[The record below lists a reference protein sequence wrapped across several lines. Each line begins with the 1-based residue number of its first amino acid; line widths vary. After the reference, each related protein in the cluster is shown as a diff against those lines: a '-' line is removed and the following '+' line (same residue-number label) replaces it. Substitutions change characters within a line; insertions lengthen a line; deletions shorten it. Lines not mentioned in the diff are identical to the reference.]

1 MMNKQKVLIVDDNT
15 TNIKFIA
22 DTLSDIDYISIVFAT
37 SGFKAIQI
45 VNTQDIDLILM
56 DINMPELDGFETV
69 KKMDTSIPIIYVTA
83 LDDKKNII
91 KAFENKGVDYITKPF
106 YPQELTARVTTHLR
120 LVKLNKDLESEVKI
134 QTEENMQKEK
144 VLMHKSKLASMGE
157 MVDAIA
163 HQWRQPISLIK
174 LRIDLLSLNF
184 SNGQLDEKFMDTFKE
199 KISMNI
205 NHMMNTLD
213 EFRTFFRPNEE
224 TEIFDVKEMIEK
236 VLLLVKDDF
245 INNKIK
251 ININQTRAFT
261 LTGVENEFKHL
272 ILNLLNNAKDAF
284 NDKEI
289 PSKKRVVDIN
299 ILSDN
304 EYNYIEVID
313 TAGGVPEDIF
323 DSIFDA
329 NISSKEK
336 NKGSGIGLYLSSQIA
351 EKYHGILKVENKTNG
366 AKFTYQQK
374 IEKK

>member
-1 MMNKQKVLIVDDNT
+1 MNKQKVLIVDDNT

-134 QTEENMQKEK
+134 QTKENMQKEK
-144 VLMHKSKLASMGE
+144 ILMHKSKLASMGE

-366 AKFTYQQK
+366 AKFTYQQE

>member
-1 MMNKQKVLIVDDNT
+1 MNKQKVLIVDDNT

>member
-1 MMNKQKVLIVDDNT
+1 M
-15 TNIKFIA
+15 
-22 DTLSDIDYISIVFAT
+22 
-37 SGFKAIQI
+37 
-45 VNTQDIDLILM
+45 
-56 DINMPELDGFETV
+56 
-69 KKMDTSIPIIYVTA
+69 
-83 LDDKKNII
+83 
-91 KAFENKGVDYITKPF
+91 
-106 YPQELTARVTTHLR
+106 
-120 LVKLNKDLESEVKI
+120 KI
-134 QTEENMQKEK
+134 QTKENMQKEK
-144 VLMHKSKLASMGE
+144 ILMHKSKLASMGE

-366 AKFTYQQK
+366 AKFTYQQE

>member
-1 MMNKQKVLIVDDNT
+1 MNKQKVLIVDDNT

-144 VLMHKSKLASMGE
+144 ILMHKSKLASMGE

-366 AKFTYQQK
+366 AKFTYQQE

>member
-1 MMNKQKVLIVDDNT
+1 MNKQKVLIVDDNT

-144 VLMHKSKLASMGE
+144 ILMHKSKLASMGE